1 MGEAGR
7 ASSPPVRCP
16 PIPAAALGAGP
27 DRGGGG
33 FVVHQSGLSVDV
45 AAAAAAAA
53 QSRAGQQQQPPA
65 AAGGGDAAGD
75 LSRLLAVTVEP
86 IDPPASMRLHVPRP
100 VQLLVVNHSTQ
111 PLAVQ
116 VRFDAA
122 ADRGIVACGATRLT
136 LGSVPP
142 NGGSAVASVTLVA
155 LSTGLLAAG
164 GCRAVDLASGRE
176 VAQPPLFRA
185 LVEGGGTGGEEGA
198 GGARVAP
205 A

>member
-1 MGEAGR
+1 
-7 ASSPPVRCP
+7 V
-16 PIPAAALGAGP
+16 GP
-27 DRGGGG
+27 GGGGG

-65 AAGGGDAAGD
+65 AAGGDAAGD

-116 VRFDAA
+116 VRFDASDA
-122 ADRGIVACGATRLT
+122 ADPRGRGIVACGATRLT